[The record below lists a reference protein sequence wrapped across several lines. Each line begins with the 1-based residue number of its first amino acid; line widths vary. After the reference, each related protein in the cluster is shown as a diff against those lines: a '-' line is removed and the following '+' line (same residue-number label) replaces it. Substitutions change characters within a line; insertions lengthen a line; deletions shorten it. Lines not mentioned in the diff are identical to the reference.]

1 MINRCRTIVFHG
13 RKGKPFRFR
22 RPRPQRHGTSYLSS
36 RVPHNLNMRLASQLQ
51 GDETIPQNTI
61 RSDKTTFR
69 HPQKTHETHD
79 DLSESGAAPGAE
91 HFAIVARA
99 TNDAVR
105 DWNVKTGALDWPQ
118 CLDTLLGY
126 NASTAAEGIG
136 FWQKQVHPQDRA
148 RTAASIRDALAGNG
162 DHWTGEYRFHH
173 SDGSYRDLLERAL
186 IIRDSSGTA
195 IRFVGS
201 LMDVT
206 ARKQLQDQL
215 VRSQKMEAFG
225 QLAGG
230 VAHDFNN
237 FLTTILGYSDLLLDE
252 LGMKGEV
259 KKHIGEI
266 RNAAGRASVLTAQLL
281 AFSRKHPLAPRV
293 LEVNSLIL
301 NLERSLLRLLGE
313 DISVQCHLHR
323 GKDGTHTRVD
333 PSQLTQIILNL
344 VVNARDAMP
353 DGGRLTLETVTVA
366 INASDESEILLGDTI
381 AAGEYVRI
389 SVTDTGTGMS
399 DEVKGH
405 VFEPF
410 FTTKDEGHGSGL
422 GLATSYGIVR
432 QSGGHICVE
441 SELGKGTTVKIF
453 LPKLPAPPPPSY
465 KRPGASKMP
474 TGTETILVLEDDI
487 SVRHISVRVLRRL
500 GYDVLEA
507 ANGDDAKQLIAR
519 SAHKKIDLLLTDM
532 VLPQMSGRQFAD
544 WLRTTS
550 PHTKVIFISG
560 YLEESLHPGERRD
573 EAMFFL
579 AKPFDPEQLAT
590 KIREALDS
598 APLAR

>member
-1 MINRCRTIVFHG
+1 
-13 RKGKPFRFR
+13 
-22 RPRPQRHGTSYLSS
+22 
-36 RVPHNLNMRLASQLQ
+36 MRLAPQLQ
-51 GDETIPQNTI
+51 GDETFPQNTI
-61 RSDKTTFR
+61 RSDETTFR
-69 HPQKTHETHD
+69 YPQKTHETDHA
-79 DLSESGAAPGAE
+79 LSESGASSGAE

-118 CLDTLLGY
+118 GLETLFGY
-126 NASTAAEGIG
+126 GISAAADGIG

-148 RTAASIRDALAGNG
+148 RAAAGIRDALAGDG
-162 DHWTGEYRFHH
+162 DHWAGEYRFRH
-173 SDGSYRDLLERAL
+173 SDGSYRDLLERAV
-186 IIRDSSGTA
+186 IIRDSSGAA

-201 LMDVT
+201 IMDVT

-259 KKHIGEI
+259 KKHISEI

-293 LEVNSLIL
+293 LEVNSLIS

-313 DISVQCHLHR
+313 DISVECHLHR
-323 GKDGTHTRVD
+323 GKDGTHTKVD
-333 PSQLTQIILNL
+333 PGQLTQIILNL

-353 DGGRLTLETVTVA
+353 NGGRLTLETATVT
-366 INASDESEILLGDTI
+366 IEQNDESEMLLADAIAVGD
-381 AAGEYVRI
+381 YVQI
-389 SVTDTGTGMS
+389 SVTDDGLGMT
-399 DEVKGH
+399 DEVKSH

-410 FTTKDEGHGSGL
+410 FTTKDEGRGSGL

-465 KRPGASKMP
+465 KRPGANKMP
-474 TGTETILVLEDDI
+474 TGVETILVLEDDI
-487 SVRHISVRVLRRL
+487 SVRHLSVRVLRGL

-507 ANGDDAKQLIAR
+507 ANGDDAQHLIAR
-519 SAHKKIDLLLTDM
+519 RANKKIDLLLTDM

-550 PHTKVIFISG
+550 PHTKVVFISG
-560 YLEESLHPGERRD
+560 YLQESLNPGEQR
-573 EAMFFL
+573 EEGMFFL

-590 KIREALDS
+590 KIREALD
-598 APLAR
+598 ARVDG